1 MCQFHKI
8 LGGLLFLCMGLA
20 AFEANAG
27 LLPLENEVAPSMV
40 IQVGANC
47 YAVGQK
53 LASQKGGTL
62 MQASAEK
69 QGDKTVCHIVVR
81 VPGSDGKRPR
91 RAEFTV
97 PAN

>member
-1 MCQFHKI
+1 MCQFRKI
-8 LGGLLFLCMGLA
+8 LGCIPALCLSLA

-27 LLPLENEVAPSMV
+27 VLPLEAEATPSPV
-40 IQVGANC
+40 IEVGANC

-62 MQASAEK
+62 MQASAETRGK
-69 QGDKTVCHIVVR
+69 QTVCHIVVR